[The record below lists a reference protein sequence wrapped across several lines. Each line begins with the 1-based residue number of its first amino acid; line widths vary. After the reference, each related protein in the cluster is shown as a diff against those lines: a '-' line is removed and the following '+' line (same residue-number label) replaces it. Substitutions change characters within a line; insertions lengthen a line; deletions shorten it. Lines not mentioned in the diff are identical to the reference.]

1 MNELSQMRTFGL
13 LSEISQEVTNEEMKN
28 IYNKFVEQIRTV
40 KNENDYSTIY
50 RIIGI
55 LAAIGRKQKIK
66 IRGIISF
73 RSKMIFGKIEL

>member
-1 MNELSQMRTFGL
+1 MNEVSQMRTFGL

>member
-55 LAAIGRKQKIK
+55 LAAIGRKQKI
-66 IRGIISF
+66 RGIISF